1 MIISEKI
8 RKLAKE
14 CDAELSDIY
23 ARIDGIAE
31 LNTEKVL
38 DAFHEERISERHF
51 YPTTG
56 YGYNDDGRD
65 AADRLFARCF
75 GCEAGFVSHNII
87 SGTHAIAIGLYALL
101 KSGDTMLSATGTPY
115 DTLQGVIG
123 LNGEENSIIS
133 NGVKYKEIPL
143 TSEGRLDIPSVLSSL
158 KADSSI
164 KMVYVQRSKGYD
176 SRRTLTANEID
187 ELYAAVKSV
196 SDAYVFIDNNY
207 GEFTTDHEP
216 KGDLLAG
223 SLIKNA
229 GGGIAECGGYIVG
242 SAKAVELAAGRL
254 TIPTVGREAG
264 ASMGMN
270 KPIIK
275 GLFYAPHT
283 VANAMKTAHFA
294 ALLFQKLGFEVT
306 PSPFEPRED
315 IIQIISLGN
324 REKLID
330 FCRGIQAASPIDS
343 FVAPTPGD
351 MPGYEDEIIMAAGA
365 FTQGS
370 SIELS
375 ADAPL
380 REPFQVYMQGGLT
393 FESGRLG
400 VMSAASAIV
409 SR

>member
-158 KADSSI
+158 KADGSI

-187 ELYAAVKSV
+187 ELYTAVKSA

-207 GEFTTDHEP
+207 GEFTADHEP

-324 REKLID
+324 RERLID